1 MRFFSLVN
9 ELATKQNICSQQ
21 ASSVD
26 LRTHSLRVGLSVASG
41 QLVMT
46 RNASLAREKTRRGS
60 VERGGRAETLLH
72 YSSPGFSL
80 LAFFSFFT
88 KSVTSAKIKD
98 SRLLEGLIKY
108 SGTRN
113 LNCLLSAFF

>member
-72 YSSPGFSL
+72 
-80 LAFFSFFT
+80 
-88 KSVTSAKIKD
+88 
-98 SRLLEGLIKY
+98 
-108 SGTRN
+108 
-113 LNCLLSAFF
+113 

>member
-72 YSSPGFSL
+72 YSSLGLSL

-98 SRLLEGLIKY
+98 SRLLEEQRINHSYG
-108 SGTRN
+108 
-113 LNCLLSAFF
+113 F

>member
-41 QLVMT
+41 QQCE
-46 RNASLAREKTRRGS
+46 SS
-60 VERGGRAETLLH
+60 ERKNKEGICGEGKKGGMTLLH
-72 YSSPGFSL
+72 YSSPGLSL

-98 SRLLEGLIKY
+98 SRLLEEQRINHSYG
-108 SGTRN
+108 
-113 LNCLLSAFF
+113 F